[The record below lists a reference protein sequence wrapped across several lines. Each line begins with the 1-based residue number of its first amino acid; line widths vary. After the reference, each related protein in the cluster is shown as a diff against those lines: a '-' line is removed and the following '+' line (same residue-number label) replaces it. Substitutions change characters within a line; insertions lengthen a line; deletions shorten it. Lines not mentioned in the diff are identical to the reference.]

1 MLFSRLISNATLQL
15 PGTTHLSHVVAL
27 PELRPEFV
35 TGVLKPTKNVQA
47 TRNLSQ
53 LYEATEALARNLGP
67 NAPHLIAIHQARGT
81 LVTEFFT
88 AQIRSGEY
96 SIKAMEQYRTT
107 ATTTVSLLL
116 FAPPKYTAAQYE
128 DHLEH
133 GRKIQLQVQQ
143 GEDPK
148 NQAKKA
154 TTHSPLVNIHT
165 RQDYSETVAAL
176 WAFERMTV
184 EHDHQLLPEQ
194 PSQLISLLQQALEHL
209 CQNSDA
215 AHWFLINQNC
225 TNAFAHIFMIYQNI
239 FRDVAAFA
247 KHPAV
252 LQAVASANNNII
264 TDPMIIER
272 MLAIQTAALHNL
284 GIASSKLL
292 QAIPSDWLVP
302 SPVAEFF
309 SSNTTPTQGNNA
321 GGSTP
326 EKNRNVS
333 PDSSQGSPN
342 KRQRFG
348 GNAPNTPTGQPA
360 QGEKVTLTPEER
372 ARRES
377 KGLFTILDG
386 CQDKRISI
394 GTAVKTIGS
403 THARYICQNYTIVSR
418 ACAFAR
424 CTRLHLNSMRELEP
438 ASAQDLRKAG
448 GSLCTPAR
456 QRVHIGG
463 NPIPTTMEIRRLHA
477 ILAKFRDTVSQTKC
491 SPHPDK

>member
-1 MLFSRLISNATLQL
+1 MTGNTADAVLTTALIEALQGTRRSTTEQESFEERTQAGTVLRLLFSRLINNATLQL

-53 LYEATEALARNLGP
+53 LYEATEALARNQGP

-81 LVTEFFT
+81 LITEFFT

-128 DHLEH
+128 EHLEH

-154 TTHSPLVNIHT
+154 TNHSPLANIQT

-184 EHDHQLLPEQ
+184 EHDQQLLPDQ
-194 PSQLISLLQQALEHL
+194 PSHLIGLLQQALEHL

-215 AHWFLINQNC
+215 AHWFLVNQNC

-239 FRDVAAFA
+239 FRDMAAFA

-252 LQAVASANNNII
+252 LQAVASANSNII
-264 TDPMIIER
+264 SDPMVIER
-272 MLAIQTAALHNL
+272 LLAIQTAALHSL

-309 SSNTTPTQGNNA
+309 STTNSQGPA
-321 GGSTP
+321 GSTP
-326 EKNRNVS
+326 EKARNVS
-333 PDSSQGSPN
+333 PDSSHQGSPN
-342 KRQRFG
+342 KKQRFG
-348 GNAPNTPTGQPA
+348 SNAPLTPTGHPVS
-360 QGEKVTLTPEER
+360 GEKVTLTPDER

-386 CQDKRISI
+386 CHDKRISI
-394 GTAVKTIGS
+394 GTAVKTTG
-403 THARYICQNYTIVSR
+403 TNNARYICQNYTIVGR
-418 ACAFAR
+418 ACAFA
-424 CTRLHLNSMRELEP
+424 
-438 ASAQDLRKAG
+438 K
-448 GSLCTPAR
+448 
-456 QRVHIGG
+456 
-463 NPIPTTMEIRRLHA
+463 
-477 ILAKFRDTVSQTKC
+477 
-491 SPHPDK
+491 